1 MKVLSGMALL
11 ALMSVP
17 AAAQSVSQ
25 QQLATCAGIQNA
37 LQRLVCYDKLA
48 QGEGVDVAAAVST
61 NNNSSSN
68 TNGPAQ
74 AQPQPSYEEEFGK
87 EHRDYA
93 KNRPDRLNVDISS
106 YKQDPYG
113 KWTITLSNG
122 QVWKQSETSSNFSF
136 DEGAS
141 YFIERGVLNSF
152 FLGRTDLNTRL
163 RVRRID

>member
-37 LQRLVCYDKLA
+37 IERLVCYDKLA
-48 QGEGVDVAAAVST
+48 QGQGVEVAAGAAQST
-61 NNNSSSN
+61 APQTAKN
-68 TNGPAQ
+68 TEQ
-74 AQPQPSYEEEFGK
+74 STSTSYESEFGK

-93 KNRPDRLNVDISS
+93 ENRPDRLVVSIVSRE
-106 YKQDPYG
+106 QDPYG
-113 KWTITLSNG
+113 KWIVTLDNG
-122 QVWKQSETSSNFSF
+122 QVWKENDSSSTFRFS
-136 DEGAS
+136 DDAD
-141 YFIERGVLNSF
+141 YFIERGMLNSF
-152 FLGRTDLNTRL
+152 FLGRTGLNTRM